1 MCDADVPTVIVGG
14 NGIGLIL
21 HAVCDGYT
29 FDADVPIEDALRA
42 YDKLIA
48 AQHARHDLRRD
59 IRAQLRVPDDVC
71 RCFANVRLQKRD
83 TGKRLNK
90 LISDAPSIV
99 SEWCAKQCK
108 QDWKYL
114 FALQSMGR
122 PSMMRVQRVPQATTG
137 HKVRDG
143 QVKHA
148 KPRHV
153 MDSYAPLGAWV
164 VPSSAACCSS
174 AATSAASTAASAAFA
189 LAIASAASSSSAAA
203 IFATRSSCP
212 RCSSPSS
219 RWWPTRVLASSA
231 SASAS
236 FISPPRGPTRRG
248 HRSD

>member
-21 HAVCDGYT
+21 RAMCDGYT

-164 VPSSAACCSS
+164 VPSSHDEEALARTQARKVMHDMRKRTAFDEPQLCGEPTLLRPKKSRTCS
-174 AATSAASTAASAAFA
+174 AITSATAVYE
-189 LAIASAASSSSAAA
+189 
-203 IFATRSSCP
+203 RHD
-212 RCSSPSS
+212 
-219 RWWPTRVLASSA
+219 VQE
-231 SASAS
+231 
-236 FISPPRGPTRRG
+236 
-248 HRSD
+248 